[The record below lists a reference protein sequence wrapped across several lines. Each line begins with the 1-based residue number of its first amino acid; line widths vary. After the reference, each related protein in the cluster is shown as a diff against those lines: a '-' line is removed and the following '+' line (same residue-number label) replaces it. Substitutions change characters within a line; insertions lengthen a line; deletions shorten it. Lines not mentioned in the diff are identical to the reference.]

1 MHKLETPFGYLCL
14 PDERMSENA
23 KTMYNSMRETKDLH
37 VITVKPE
44 SRYVVE
50 TPFGRAYTN
59 RYDVVLNIERSA
71 IRLRSQNF
79 K

>member
-1 MHKLETPFGYLCL
+1 MHKIETPFGYLCL
-14 PDERMSENA
+14 PDERMAENA
-23 KTMYNSMRETKDLH
+23 QTMYNSMRETKDLH
-37 VITVKPE
+37 VITVKLE
-44 SRYVVE
+44 SRYVVD

-59 RYDVVLNIERSA
+59 RYDVVLNIERSV

>member
-1 MHKLETPFGYLCL
+1 MHKIETPFGYLCL
-14 PDERMSENA
+14 PDERMAENA
-23 KTMYNSMRETKDLH
+23 KTIYNSMRETKNLH

-50 TPFGRAYTN
+50 TPFGRTYTN

-71 IRLRSQNF
+71 IRLRNQKF

>member
-1 MHKLETPFGYLCL
+1 MHKIKTPFGYLCL
-14 PDERMSENA
+14 PDERMAENA

-44 SRYVVE
+44 SRYVVD
-50 TPFGRAYTN
+50 TPFGRTYTN

-71 IRLRSQNF
+71 IRLRSQKF

>member
-1 MHKLETPFGYLCL
+1 MHKIETPFGYLCL
-14 PDERMSENA
+14 PDKRMAENA
-23 KTMYNSMRETKDLH
+23 QTMYNSLRETKDLH

-44 SRYVVE
+44 SRYVVD

-71 IRLRSQNF
+71 IKLSSQKF

>member
-14 PDERMSENA
+14 PDERMAENA
-23 KTMYNSMRETKDLH
+23 KTMYNSMRETKDIH

-44 SRYVVE
+44 SRYVGDS
-50 TPFGRAYTN
+50 PFGRAYTN